1 MKFLFETE
9 LVLDLDLI
17 CAAGQSWYS
26 KGRRRR
32 RKLYSLSNVDKKI
45 MLTSAFYLVS
55 YPCLISFLWNIRTKY
70 KIGKHRQNSTAWPL
84 GPILATPEIEARVR
98 TNPKGG

>member
-32 RKLYSLSNVDKKI
+32 RKLYSLSSLDKKI
-45 MLTSAFYLVS
+45 NAYERILSR
-55 YPCLISFLWNIRTKY
+55 FLSLSHIFFVEY
-70 KIGKHRQNSTAWPL
+70 
-84 GPILATPEIEARVR
+84 
-98 TNPKGG
+98 TNQV